1 MTTNQPLFSLAIDH
15 RNSLVTSFFGITGVP
30 TDDQQ
35 AACCQAKKLVYD
47 GLCQAMGIGLPVGTP
62 AILVDEQYGSSVI
75 DTARRDD
82 VAVIVPFEVS
92 GQRELAFSY
101 GNDGT
106 AAALQRLQPNF
117 AKLLVRYHPDGD
129 LQSNAR
135 QRARMRQFAQWCQDA
150 GIPWMLELLVPPLD
164 AHTPWNVA
172 ARCEATVRA
181 INELNSDG
189 IVPNLWKLE
198 GMDTTEQFQLVAHA
212 CRASDGCLVLGRGA
226 DHAAVE
232 QWLRLAAPVTG
243 FTGFA
248 VGRTIWWE
256 PLRDFFRGAASER
269 AATHRIAHTYLR
281 LVALYRDAL
290 ESARE

>member
-15 RNSLVTSFFGITGVP
+15 RNSLITSFFGIAGEP
-30 TDDQQ
+30 TDGQR
-35 AACCQAKKLVYD
+35 AACCHAKKLVYD
-47 GLCQAMGIGLPVGTP
+47 GLCQALEAGLSIGTP

-75 DTARRDD
+75 SAARRDGI
-82 VAVIVPFEVS
+82 AVIVPFEVS
-92 GQRELAFSY
+92 GQHELAFTY
-101 GNDGT
+101 GDDAT

-135 QRARMRQFAQWCQDA
+135 QRARMTQFAQWSQDA
-150 GIPWMLELLVPPLD
+150 GIPWMLELLVPPRD
-164 AHTPWNVA
+164 PHDPWSVA
-172 ARCEATVRA
+172 SRCEATVRA
-181 INELNSDG
+181 INEINSAG
-189 IVPNLWKLE
+189 IVPDLWKLE
-198 GMDTTEQFQLVAHA
+198 GMDTSEQFRLIAQA

-226 DHAAVE
+226 DHGAVE

-256 PLRDFFRGAASER
+256 PLRAFFRGAASEHEV
-269 AATHRIAHTYLR
+269 THRITRTYLQF
-281 LVALYRDAL
+281 VALYCDEV
-290 ESARE
+290 ESAR